1 MILARGAAGAHRRE
15 APKARVRPYCI
26 FSIHIDPTSE
36 PFEIV
41 VSGRNETLGNVPRLG
56 VSTRGRREPKLWAE
70 QVVGLGMGDRF
81 FSTQEVL
88 RASSASEF
96 HSHDRTTK
104 EQRTKNK
111 EQRTKNKEQRTMWL
125 HLGVRMNQENDG
137 FSQTW
142 RPPGPAK
149 IPIPLA
155 VRKPPFT
162 PLKSHLGAS
171 WWTLQGVTGNL
182 HMRKGLSGRSG
193 ASRAFSRH
201 GRSVYILGALQS
213 SEALRAPLKYGFLK
227 SNSKCA

>member
-1 MILARGAAGAHRRE
+1 MKLWETYLAWEYRLGAGANQSYGLSRSLVW
-15 APKARVRPYCI
+15 AWAIGSSQPKKFFEQARLPN
-26 FSIHIDPTSE
+26 SIAT
-36 PFEIV
+36 
-41 VSGRNETLGNVPRLG
+41 T
-56 VSTRGRREPKLWAE
+56 E
-70 QVVGLGMGDRF
+70 QL
-81 FSTQEVL
+81 
-88 RASSASEF
+88 
-96 HSHDRTTK
+96 
-104 EQRTKNK
+104 
-111 EQRTKNKEQRTMWL
+111 KNKEQRTMWL

>member
-88 RASSASEF
+88 RASSASES
-96 HSHDRTTK
+96 HSHDRTI
-104 EQRTKNK
+104 
-111 EQRTKNKEQRTMWL
+111 KEQRTMWL
-125 HLGVRMNQENDG
+125 HLGVRINQESDG
-137 FSQTW
+137 FPQTW

-155 VRKPPFT
+155 ARKPPFT

-193 ASRAFSRH
+193 ASRVFSRH